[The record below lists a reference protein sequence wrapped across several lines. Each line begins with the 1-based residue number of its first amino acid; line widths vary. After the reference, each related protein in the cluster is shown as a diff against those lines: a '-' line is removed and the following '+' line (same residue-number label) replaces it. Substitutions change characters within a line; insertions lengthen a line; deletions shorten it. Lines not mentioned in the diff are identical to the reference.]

1 VQQVGQAVGQ
11 MDQVTQQNAALV
23 EESAAA
29 AEGLKQQ
36 AHELV
41 QAVALFKLGSA
52 GAAVASAQAYLPVA
66 NDAWSGSERR
76 GEDRAGNVSR
86 PDFAQKAARSIPH
99 QSGQAA
105 PPAAALPAAVP
116 ERTGT
121 DEWER
126 F

>member
-1 VQQVGQAVGQ
+1 VQQVGQAVSQ

-41 QAVALFKLGSA
+41 QAVALFKFGHA
-52 GAAVASAQAYLPVA
+52 GAAGGTSDAAAT
-66 NDAWSGSERR
+66 NDGWSGDERR
-76 GEDRAGNVSR
+76 GEGRARNVTR
-86 PDFAQKAARSIPH
+86 PDFTQKAPNPAPV
-99 QSGQAA
+99 A
-105 PPAAALPAAVP
+105 PPQESASA
-116 ERTGT
+116 RTGT
-121 DEWER
+121 DDWER